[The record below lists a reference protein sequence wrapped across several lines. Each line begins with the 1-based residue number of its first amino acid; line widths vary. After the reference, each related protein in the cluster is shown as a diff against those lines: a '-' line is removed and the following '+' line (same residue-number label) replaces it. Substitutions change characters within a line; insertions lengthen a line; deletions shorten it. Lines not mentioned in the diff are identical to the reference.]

1 MAEVTIGSPLR
12 PHPSVML
19 GIKLMRQCSPR
30 YFDALFATAII
41 EGLLPVLF
49 IVLTGAFL
57 AAAPDAIES
66 GSFSSP
72 EGRELLTLLLVL
84 GVVFVLQTAVT
95 SFAAAFRDGFRAR
108 FAAYRRERLMRATLA
123 VPGIGHLE
131 DSEYLDALRLASS
144 REWPDPGSFTT
155 AVFVYTSTRL
165 SALVSAVIVAV
176 QFHWL
181 ISLLLVLAWGYAGWE
196 LRKGQAEGFSEG
208 SSELRRANYFRDVA
222 YDAAAA
228 KEIRIFGL
236 RPWVVDNF
244 SKSWMSVMHHVWE
257 GRRRRM
263 TRRLGILLLILAANG
278 LAFGVAAFALSGQE
292 VVFGPLTLS
301 DGSMTAATLM
311 VVGQAIFAIS
321 TLALMDEN
329 TMSLSLGA
337 STFPAIIGIEERA
350 RKKPE
355 LHMDGTRS
363 ADGLP
368 VKEIVFENV
377 GFTYPGTT
385 RPIYEGLNL
394 TIKAG
399 TSLGIVGNNG
409 AGKTTLIKLLSRMYD
424 PQKGRILVD
433 GVDLREFEPSSWQ
446 RRVAAIFQDFVHYE
460 YPARD
465 NVGFGH
471 IESVN
476 DDDALNRVAE
486 LVGADRIIAELP
498 NGWDTILTRSYEGGI
513 ELSGGQWQRIAL
525 ARALF
530 AVEGGAGVLVLDEPT
545 ANLDARAEV
554 LLFDRFLEVTR
565 GSTSV
570 LISHRFSTVR
580 RADKIVVIEDGK
592 VVEEGT
598 HAELLALGGRYAY
611 AFNLQ
616 AGRYEDESF
625 ESLDLDANETKGDDG
640 TDASGDEEVGAIQ

>member
-1 MAEVTIGSPLR
+1 MPSEVTIGTPLR
-12 PHPSVML
+12 PDPSVRL
-19 GIKLMRQCSPR
+19 GIELMRDCSPK
-30 YFDALFATAII
+30 YFWALAATAIV

-49 IVLTGAFL
+49 IVLTGSFL
-57 AAAPDAIES
+57 GATPAAVSS
-66 GSFSSP
+66 GSFDSP
-72 EGRELLTLLLVL
+72 EGRYLLQLLIAL
-84 GVVFVLQTAVT
+84 GVVFVVQTAVT
-95 SFAAAFRDGFRAR
+95 SYAAAFRDGFRAR

-131 DSEYLDALRLASS
+131 DSDYLDALRLASS
-144 REWPDPGSFTT
+144 RDWPDPGTFAV
-155 AVFVYTSTRL
+155 AVFVYASTRL
-165 SALVSAVIVAV
+165 TALVSAVVVAV
-176 QFHWL
+176 RFEWW
-181 ISLLLVLAWGYAGWE
+181 IAVILVAAWGLAGHE

-208 SSELRRANYFRDVA
+208 SNELRRADYFRGVA

-236 RPWVVDNF
+236 RPWVVENF
-244 SKSWMSVMHHVWE
+244 SKSWLGVMEHVWE
-257 GRRRRM
+257 RRRSRM
-263 TRRLGILLLILAANG
+263 SKRAGILILLLAANS
-278 LAFGVAAFALSGQE
+278 LAFTVAAFQLSN
-292 VVFGPLTLS
+292 
-301 DGSMTAATLM
+301 GSMSVATLM

-337 STFPAIIGIEERA
+337 STFPAILAIEERA
-350 RKKPE
+350 KNNEALRMSG
-355 LHMDGTRS
+355 HRS
-363 ADGLP
+363 AEGLP
-368 VKEIVFENV
+368 VNEIVFENV
-377 GFTYPGTT
+377 GFTYAGGTK
-385 RPIYEGLNL
+385 PIYDGLNL

-424 PQKGRILVD
+424 PQVGRILVD
-433 GVDLREFEPSSWQ
+433 GIDLREFEPASWQ

-460 YPARD
+460 YSARD

-471 IESVN
+471 IEKR
-476 DDDALNRVAE
+476 DDTAALDRVAT
-486 LVGADRIIAELP
+486 LVGADKIIADLP
-498 NGWDTILTRSYEGGI
+498 NGWETILTRSFEGGA

-554 LLFDRFLEVTR
+554 LLFDRFLEVTK
-565 GSTSV
+565 GSTAV

-592 VVEEGT
+592 VVEQGT
-598 HAELLALGGRYAY
+598 HDELLIRDGRYAY

-616 AGRYEDESF
+616 AGRYDEASF
-625 ESLDLDANETKGDDG
+625 DDI
-640 TDASGDEEVGAIQ
+640 DNIELDEETEVQQ

>member
-1 MAEVTIGSPLR
+1 MPDVTIGNPLR
-12 PHPSVML
+12 PDPSVLL
-19 GIKLMRQCSPR
+19 GIKLMRDCNR
-30 YFDALFATAII
+30 KHFDALAITAVV

-49 IVLTGAFL
+49 IVLTGSFL
-57 AAAPDAIES
+57 AAAPAAIRS
-66 GSFSSP
+66 GSFSTNAG
-72 EGRELLTLLLVL
+72 EHLLRILIAL

-95 SFAAAFRDGFRAR
+95 SLASAYRDGFRAR

-131 DSEYLDALRLASS
+131 DPEYLDALRLASS
-144 REWPDPGSFTT
+144 RDWPDPGTFTT
-155 AVFVYTSTRL
+155 AVFVYASTRL
-165 SALVSAVIVAV
+165 SALVSAIIVAV
-176 QFHWL
+176 RFNVL
-181 ISLLLVLAWGYAGWE
+181 IALVLVAAWAYAGHE

-208 SSELRRANYFRDVA
+208 RDDLRRSDYFRGVA

-236 RPWVVDNF
+236 RPWAVEHF
-244 SKSWMSVMHHVWE
+244 SRSWLGVMNHVWD
-257 GRRRRM
+257 GRRSRM
-263 TRRLGILLLILAANG
+263 SKRFAILALLLVANG
-278 LAFGVAAFALSGQE
+278 IAFVTAAFE
-292 VVFGPLTLS
+292 LS
-301 DGSMTAATLM
+301 DGNMSVATLM

-329 TMSLSLGA
+329 TMALSLGA
-337 STFPAIIGIEERA
+337 STFPAIIAIEERA
-350 RKKPE
+350 KNNESLR
-355 LHMDGTRS
+355 MNGTLN
-363 ADGLP
+363 AGGLP
-368 VKEIVFENV
+368 VNEIVFENV
-377 GFTYPGTT
+377 GFTYPG
-385 RPIYEGLNL
+385 RNIPVYDGLNL
-394 TIKAG
+394 VIKAG

-424 PQKGRILVD
+424 PQVGRILVD
-433 GVDLREFEPSSWQ
+433 GVDLKEFEPSSWQ

-460 YPARD
+460 YSAQD

-471 IESVN
+471 IEKI
-476 DDDALNRVAE
+476 DDMDALNRVAA
-486 LVGADRIIAELP
+486 LVGADRIINDLP
-498 NGWDTILTRSYEGGI
+498 NGWQTVLTRSYEGGA

-554 LLFDRFLEVTR
+554 LLFDRFLEVTK
-565 GSTSV
+565 GSTAV

-592 VVEEGT
+592 VVEQGT
-598 HAELLALGGRYAY
+598 HDELLEVDGRYAY

-616 AGRYEDESF
+616 AGRYEQSDDVTF
-625 ESLDLDANETKGDDG
+625 DKLDLL
-640 TDASGDEEVGAIQ
+640 EEDPLEEDKEVQQ

>member
-1 MAEVTIGSPLR
+1 MSFTVTIGTPLR
-12 PHPSVML
+12 PHPSVWL

-30 YFDALFATAII
+30 FFDALAVVAVI
-41 EGLLPVLF
+41 EGLLPVAF
-49 IVLTGAFL
+49 IVLTGTFIG
-57 AAAPDAIES
+57 AAPAAIAS
-66 GSFSSP
+66 GSFDSP
-72 EGRELLTLLLVL
+72 QGHHLFNVLIIL

-95 SFAAAFRDGFRAR
+95 SFASAFRDGFRAR

-131 DSEYLDALRLASS
+131 DSEYLDALRMASS
-144 REWPDPGSFTT
+144 RDWPDPGTFTT
-155 AVFVYTSTRL
+155 AVFVYGSTRL
-165 SALVSAVIVAV
+165 ASLVSAVIVGYR
-176 QFHWL
+176 FNWL
-181 ISLLLVLAWGYAGWE
+181 IALLLVAAWSFAGHE

-208 SSELRRANYFRDVA
+208 RDQLRRSDYFRGVA

-236 RPWVVDNF
+236 RPWVVEHF
-244 SKSWMSVMHHVWE
+244 SQSWLGVMQHVWE
-257 GRRRRM
+257 GRRSRALKRA
-263 TRRLGILLLILAANG
+263 GILVLLLVANG
-278 LAFGVAAFALSGQE
+278 VAFGVAAFQ
-292 VVFGPLTLS
+292 LS
-301 DGSMTAATLM
+301 DGDMSVATLM

-329 TMSLSLGA
+329 TMALSLGA
-337 STFPAIIGIEERA
+337 GTFPAILAIEERA
-350 RKKPE
+350 RTNDS
-355 LHMDGTRS
+355 LRMSGQRS

-368 VKEIVFENV
+368 VNEIVFENV
-377 GFTYPGTT
+377 GFTYAGSD
-385 RPIYEGLNL
+385 RPIYKGLDL

-424 PQKGRILVD
+424 PQEGRILVD

-460 YPARD
+460 YSAQD

-471 IESVN
+471 IEKR
-476 DDDALNRVAE
+476 DDIEALDRVAA
-486 LVGADRIIAELP
+486 LVGADKIIADLP
-498 NGWDTILTRSYEGGI
+498 DGWNTVLTRSFEGGA

-565 GSTSV
+565 GATAV

-580 RADKIVVIEDGK
+580 RADKIVVIENGK
-592 VVEEGT
+592 VVEQGT
-598 HAELLALGGRYAY
+598 HDELLEVNGRYAY

-616 AGRYEDESF
+616 AGRYDEDTSF
-625 ESLDLDANETKGDDG
+625 DDVDL
-640 TDASGDEEVGAIQ
+640 EEPEEPAEAGAQQ